1 MVAQAETSDNR
12 RAIALFAF
20 AAFVSAL
27 LAVISLNKMKD
38 AAIALSLVGERM
50 SLPPLLRAL
59 GPFDVALAV
68 LTVASV
74 MALALHE
81 WRRNGFSLLLA
92 TATPLQ
98 AFAVLTVLAAWFGQ
112 SYLGA
117 GVLLGGDTGTHV
129 ARFMEVRRGLENG
142 SLPLWSNYQYTG
154 APLLWFTGP
163 LSYVV
168 GGVLAFLLQDAV
180 LATKLFL
187 FTLHIGSAWACFVF
201 LRRLGIRPVPAM
213 IVAAAFAGSF
223 GHLHLFLYRGVF
235 PQAITLVAL
244 VVLFYAADGLLR
256 RRGRRAANMVVFALT
271 TACLIVNHQPHAL
284 FAAFYLA
291 IFGSILLVL
300 RFWQWRDLPLL
311 VLAGVL
317 GAIAGAIAV
326 VPTIVEADWVMLEAD
341 SGLFRLQLPTLE
353 RIGHLLLWR
362 NTRTTWGID
371 YWAYLGLGMIVLA
384 ANGIV
389 AMLRGR
395 LSSDHRALAIAASGS
410 LVVCLFVY
418 NPVVRDVMFLLLFGG
433 ILAAIG
439 WDSLSDAAWLSD
451 RRRLIVVTVVMLDLL
466 STSIQPITRTD
477 KSFLIDIGLT
487 LERIAPHQRVVEV
500 AIDRNGKLAIDMGPD
515 GSPASAYATYQR
527 VAGNHNMAATRVHN
541 YLLTALALAQ
551 HDLQTN
557 RRLSPRAETLLATMN
572 VGRVICH
579 ASSANGCPADFST
592 ARNEPVLGRTVI
604 IAGATPV
611 VFSRH
616 LLALASPTGAEKPML
631 WPWDFEESAK
641 SDQILAIS
649 EFFAKLVD
657 RQGFDPVTATA
668 KAIAVGSDQRLPPLL
683 ADNSN
688 WRPTLRDYQV
698 GLDRVTLRI
707 ESDRG
712 GFAALAHPWF
722 PSLVVTVNGRIIHPI
737 RSTIGMI
744 VIAIEPGISDVSF
757 EDGWT
762 TVRKLAVW
770 ISLIGL
776 LAIAMVAAGLT
787 WVDRYKSK

>member
-38 AAIALSLVGERM
+38 AAIALSLVGAPM
-50 SLPPLLRAL
+50 SLPPFLRAL
-59 GPFDVALAV
+59 GPLDVALAV
-68 LTVASV
+68 LTIASV

-81 WRRNGFSLLLA
+81 WRWNGFSRLLA

-98 AFAVLTVLAAWFGQ
+98 AFALLTVLAAWFGQ
-112 SYLGA
+112 SYLGT
-117 GVLLGGDTGTHV
+117 GILLGGDTGTHV
-129 ARFMEVRRGLENG
+129 ARFMEIRRGLENG
-142 SLPLWSNYQYTG
+142 SLPLWTNYQYAG

-163 LSYVV
+163 LSYVA
-168 GGVLAFLLQDAV
+168 GGVLAFLVQDAV

-187 FTLHIGSAWACFVF
+187 FTLHLSSAWVCFAL
-201 LRRLGIRPVPAM
+201 LRRFEIRPIPAM
-213 IVAAAFAGSF
+213 VVAAGFAGSF

-244 VVLFYAADGLLR
+244 VVLFYSADGLLR
-256 RRGRRAANMVVFALT
+256 RRGRRAANMMVFALA

-291 IFGSILLVL
+291 IFGAILLVL
-300 RFWQWRDLPLL
+300 RFWKWRDLPLL

-317 GAIAGAIAV
+317 GTIVGAIAV
-326 VPTIVEADWVMLEAD
+326 LPTIVEADWVMLEAD

-371 YWAYLGLGMIVLA
+371 YWAYLGLGMIGLA
-384 ANGIV
+384 ATGIV

-395 LSSDHRALAIAASGS
+395 LSSDHRALAIAALGS

-433 ILAAIG
+433 MLAAIG
-439 WDSLSDAAWLSD
+439 WQSLSDAAWLSD
-451 RRRLIVVTVVMLDLL
+451 RRRLTVVTVVMLDLL

-500 AIDRNGKLAIDMGPD
+500 AIDRDGKLAIDMGPD

-541 YLLTALALAQ
+541 YLLAALALAQ
-551 HDLQTN
+551 HDLHTN
-557 RRLSPRAETLLATMN
+557 RRLSPRTETLLATMN

-579 ASSANGCPADFST
+579 TSSANGCPADFST
-592 ARNEPVLGRTVI
+592 ARDEPVLGRTVI

-611 VFSRH
+611 VFSQH
-616 LLALASPTGAEKPML
+616 LIAMASPAGAEKPML
-631 WPWDFEESAK
+631 WPWDFEELTK
-641 SDQILAIS
+641 PDQIFGINAFLT
-649 EFFAKLVD
+649 KLVD
-657 RQGFDPVTATA
+657 HQGFEPATATA
-668 KAIAVGSDQRLPPLL
+668 QAIAVGWDHRLAPLL
-683 ADNSN
+683 ADTIT
-688 WRPTLRDYQV
+688 WHPVLRDYQV
-698 GLDRVTLRI
+698 GLDRVTMRI
-707 ESDRG
+707 ESDRS

-722 PSLVVTVNGRIIHPI
+722 PSLVVTVNGHAIQPI
-737 RSTIGMI
+737 RSAIGMM
-744 VIAIEPGISDVSF
+744 VIAIGPGVSDVSF

-762 TVRKLAVW
+762 PVRKLAVW

-776 LAIAMVAAGLT
+776 LAIAIVGAGLT
-787 WVDRYKSK
+787 WVDRYKSR